1 MSQFTVQP
9 VTPTLVRALV
19 VILLLAFFLYHV
31 SKLFF
36 FVFIYPFYV
45 SPLRKLPGP
54 KDNNFIFGQ
63 CKKFLKAAWVPYLY
77 QEWSRRWPESPFI
90 RFLGLFN
97 SEYLIINSVQAYQEV
112 LQTKNSSF
120 YKPALTRKA
129 ATVVIGDG
137 LPFAEGDLHRR
148 RKGVL
153 LKAFSVPSVKNFVPT
168 IIAKADSLARC
179 LESARQRSN
188 VVEVESLL
196 WKASLDLIGIKA
208 LGVDL
213 NHVESDDSQ
222 LHTLVGETMKQSLSG
237 HIIHYLSS
245 YLPLRRLLP
254 IEMNNN
260 FLSSCAQI
268 RELIWAHVRDCR
280 CQINSGTKTGTPN
293 AIRLMME
300 QEPLWNDEE
309 IVEYILNLLILGHDT
324 TSCSLVWAVSILSR
338 DPKHQDRIRKEI
350 EGLGLDPEGLGYEQ
364 IERLRFLDNFIREV
378 LRTHCPVAYVPRE
391 AIEDVEIAGVHI
403 PKGTVIHPCP
413 GVINLH
419 PQVWG
424 PTASEFDPDRWD
436 NLQGAAANAYA
447 FETFHNGPRVCIGKQ
462 LSIVE
467 MKVMLIKMVTKFR
480 IEAVDEHAQIELAS
494 PSFTLRPKEKLC
506 VRLVDIM

>member
-1 MSQFTVQP
+1 M
-9 VTPTLVRALV
+9 L
-19 VILLLAFFLYHV
+19 
-31 SKLFF
+31 
-36 FVFIYPFYV
+36 
-45 SPLRKLPGP
+45 
-54 KDNNFIFGQ
+54 DNSFIFGQ

-120 YKPALTRKA
+120 IKPELTRKA

-153 LKAFSVPSVKNFVPT
+153 LM
-168 IIAKADSLARC
+168 
-179 LESARQRSN
+179 
-188 VVEVESLL
+188 ESLL

-213 NHVESDDSQ
+213 NHVESNDSH

-254 IEMNNN
+254 LEMNNN

-338 DPKHQDRIRKEI
+338 DTKHQDRIRKEI
-350 EGLGLDPEGLGYEQ
+350 EDLGLDPEELGYEQ

-413 GVINLH
+413 AVINLH

-424 PTASEFDPDRWD
+424 PTASEFNPDRWD
-436 NLQGAAANAYA
+436 NLQGAASNAYA

-480 IEAVDEHAQIELAS
+480 IEAVDEQAQIELAS

-506 VRLVDIM
+506 VRLADIM

>member
-9 VTPTLVRALV
+9 FTPTL
-19 VILLLAFFLYHV
+19 
-31 SKLFF
+31 
-36 FVFIYPFYV
+36 
-45 SPLRKLPGP
+45 
-54 KDNNFIFGQ
+54 DNDFIFGQ

-97 SEYLIINSVQAYQEV
+97 SEYLVINSVQAYQEV

-120 YKPALTRKA
+120 CKPALTRKT
-129 ATVVIGDG
+129 ATIVIGDG
-137 LPFAEGDLHRR
+137 LPFAEGDLHRH

-153 LKAFSVPSVKNFVPT
+153 LM
-168 IIAKADSLARC
+168 
-179 LESARQRSN
+179 ESY
-188 VVEVESLL
+188 L

-213 NHVESDDSQ
+213 NHVESDESQ

-245 YLPLRRLLP
+245 YLPLRRLMP
-254 IEMNNN
+254 IKMNNN
-260 FLSSCAQI
+260 FLRSCEQI
-268 RELIWAHVRDCR
+268 RYLIWAHVRDCR
-280 CQINSGTKTGTPN
+280 SQINSGTKTEAPN

-300 QEPLWNDEE
+300 QSPLWNDEE

-338 DPKHQDRIRKEI
+338 DPQHQDRIRKEI
-350 EGLGLDPEGLGYEQ
+350 EDLGLDPEELGYEQ

-391 AIEDVEIAGVHI
+391 AIEDVDIAGVRI

-436 NLQGAAANAYA
+436 NLQGVAANAYA

-480 IEAVDEHAQIELAS
+480 IEAVDEQAQIELAS

-506 VRLVDIM
+506 VRLVDMM

>member
-9 VTPTLVRALV
+9 VTPTLVRASV
-19 VILLLAFFLYHV
+19 VILLLAFFLYHA

-54 KDNNFIFGQ
+54 KNNNLIFGQ

-77 QEWSRRWPESPFI
+77 QEWSHRWPESPFI

-120 YKPALTRKA
+120 SKPALTRKA

-153 LKAFSVPSVKNFVPT
+153 LM
-168 IIAKADSLARC
+168 
-179 LESARQRSN
+179 
-188 VVEVESLL
+188 ESLL

-280 CQINSGTKTGTPN
+280 CQINSGTKTGTSN

-338 DPKHQDRIRKEI
+338 DPKHQDRIRKEL
-350 EGLGLDPEGLGYEQ
+350 EDLGLDPEVLGYEQ

-480 IEAVDEHAQIELAS
+480 IEAVDDQAQIELAS

>member
-1 MSQFTVQP
+1 
-9 VTPTLVRALV
+9 
-19 VILLLAFFLYHV
+19 
-31 SKLFF
+31 
-36 FVFIYPFYV
+36 
-45 SPLRKLPGP
+45 KLPGP

-90 RFLGLFN
+90 HFLGLFN

-120 YKPALTRKA
+120 SKPALTRKA

-153 LKAFSVPSVKNFVPT
+153 LM
-168 IIAKADSLARC
+168 
-179 LESARQRSN
+179 
-188 VVEVESLL
+188 ESLL

-480 IEAVDEHAQIELAS
+480 IEAIDEQVHIELAS
-494 PSFTLRPKEKLC
+494 PSFTLRPKEKLR